1 LGIGTNQTAIVTGEV
16 LEDLRPTVELDG
28 ARVIDDGIL
37 ATRIPQDALV
47 TPRDAAAAAS
57 SPTSRA

>member
-1 LGIGTNQTAIVTGEV
+1 MMTGEV

-47 TPRDAAAAAS
+47 TPRDAAVAAS